1 VKDVENNIFR
11 YIIMSGNTWTN
22 FVKDWAKEND
32 TTYMCAISKPELK
45 QAYKEHKQGAKAEK
59 KKNSFQEIKDA
70 VVSIATERTPVVEK
84 KSRGRPSKYATE
96 EEKKKAKKEKTLA
109 STRRIRA
116 ADKERAA
123 KIAAEEKARRNAPP
137 TKEMVEKSQL
147 EKLEEENRELEKKVE
162 REKAEMKRRLA
173 QQKERD
179 EADELKRRQRQ
190 KDSEL
195 IITPTEVKD
204 ILNQPKPPAW
214 VKINNL
220 PTMVRK
226 PTFHQNRREYP
237 DPYGYNIQKTTILKD
252 DITVYPFRYLLPN
265 NAYQSWGNSHIWYDP
280 DTLQPLGQVVSVFD
294 YNEERPETEKLKIAL
309 MDDRN
314 WVFIPTPLGKIR
326 LKELMK

>member
-1 VKDVENNIFR
+1 
-11 YIIMSGNTWTN
+11 MSGNTWTN

-32 TTYMCAISKPELK
+32 TTYMCAISQPELK
-45 QAYKEHKQGAKAEK
+45 KAYKDHKQGKKAEK

-70 VVSIATERTPVVEK
+70 VVSIATERTPVVAK

-147 EKLEEENRELEKKVE
+147 EKLEEENKELEKKVA

-173 QQKERD
+173 QQKAND
-179 EADELKRRQRQ
+179 EAEELKRRKRQ

-195 IITPTEVKD
+195 IITPTEVKEL
-204 ILNQPKPPAW
+204 LNDPKRKNDW
-214 VKINNL
+214 VRINNL
-220 PTMVRK
+220 PTMVKK
-226 PTFHQNRREYP
+226 PEFHPNRREYP
-237 DPYGYNIQKTTILKD
+237 DPYGYNSQNTTILED
-252 DITVYPFRYLLPN
+252 DIKVYPFRYLLPN
-265 NAYQSWGNSHIWYDP
+265 HAYKSWGSGDIWYDP
-280 DTLQPLGQVVSVFD
+280 DTLQPLGHVASVFD
-294 YNEERPETEKLKIAL
+294 YNEERPKDEQLKISI
-309 MDDRN
+309 MDDRR

-326 LKELMK
+326 LKEYMK

>member
-1 VKDVENNIFR
+1 
-11 YIIMSGNTWTN
+11 MSGNTWTN
-22 FVKDWAKEND
+22 FVKDWAKDHD
-32 TTYMCAISKPELK
+32 TTYMCAISQPELK
-45 QAYKEHKQGAKAEK
+45 KSYKEHKQGKKAEK

-147 EKLEEENRELEKKVE
+147 EKLEEENKKLEEKV
-162 REKAEMKRRLA
+162 
-173 QQKERD
+173 QKEKEHLAFVNERQRKWD
-179 EADELKRRQRQ
+179 EAEELKRRKLQ

-195 IITPTEVKD
+195 IITPAEVKKL
-204 ILNQPKPPAW
+204 LNDPNRKEKW
-214 VKINNL
+214 VKINGL
-220 PTMVRK
+220 YAGMVRK
-226 PTFHQNRREYP
+226 PELHPNRPEYP
-237 DPYGYNIQKTTILKD
+237 DPYGYNIKKTVIDPD
-252 DITVYPFRYLLPN
+252 DINVYPMRYFIPD
-265 NAYQSWGNSHIWYDP
+265 HIYKSFGDTGFWYDP
-280 DTLQPLGQVVSVFD
+280 ITLAPLGQIVSLFD
-294 YNEERPETEKLKIAL
+294 YKEKHPNNKEIRKISL

-314 WVFIPTPLGKIR
+314 WVFDMTPLGKIR
-326 LKELMK
+326 LKELMKE